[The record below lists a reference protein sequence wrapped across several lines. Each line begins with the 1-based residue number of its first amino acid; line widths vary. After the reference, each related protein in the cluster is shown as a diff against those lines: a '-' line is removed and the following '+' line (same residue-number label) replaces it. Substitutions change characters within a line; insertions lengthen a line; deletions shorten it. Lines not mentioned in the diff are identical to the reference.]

1 MNGVIAVR
9 SLLVADTGVTSLVPV
24 VRIAAGMLPQGT
36 DLPAISLMS
45 VSSVDRNVPA
55 PGAKRRVTERVQVTV
70 LARTYPEVKA
80 IIAAVRQ
87 AVAPDKKTPSH
98 SLMYGADASIAG
110 ELAQLDGIHRHA
122 PFHHHIGCG
131 NPVAGFPNLHHH
143 RSALGGKP

>member
-9 SLLVADTGVTSLVPV
+9 SLLVADIGVASLVPV
-24 VRIAAGMLPQGT
+24 ARIAAGMLPQGT

-80 IIAAVRQ
+80 ILAAVRNAAADQ
-87 AVAPDKKTPSH
+87 MPAIDGLTEVTVHTDSAGPDF
-98 SLMYGADASIAG
+98 
-110 ELAQLDGIHRHA
+110 LDEETGIHMQTQDFRVSFNEA
-122 PFHHHIGCG
+122 
-131 NPVAGFPNLHHH
+131 
-143 RSALGGKP
+143 R

>member
-24 VRIAAGMLPQGT
+24 ARIAAGMLPQGT

-80 IIAAVRQ
+80 IIAAARQ
-87 AVAPDKKTPSH
+87 AAADRMPTIDGLFDVTVHTDSAGPDF
-98 SLMYGADASIAG
+98 
-110 ELAQLDGIHRHA
+110 LDEETGIHMQAQDFRVSFNEA
-122 PFHHHIGCG
+122 RLASP
-131 NPVAGFPNLHHH
+131 
-143 RSALGGKP
+143 S

>member
-24 VRIAAGMLPQGT
+24 ARIAAGMLAQGT
-36 DLPAISLMS
+36 DLPAISLIS

-87 AVAPDKKTPSH
+87 AAADQTPNIDGLFDVTVHTDSAGPDF
-98 SLMYGADASIAG
+98 
-110 ELAQLDGIHRHA
+110 LDEETGIHMQAQDFRVSFNEA
-122 PFHHHIGCG
+122 RLASP
-131 NPVAGFPNLHHH
+131 
-143 RSALGGKP
+143 S

>member
-87 AVAPDKKTPSH
+87 AAADQTPNIDGLFDVTVHTDSAGPDF
-98 SLMYGADASIAG
+98 
-110 ELAQLDGIHRHA
+110 LDEETGIHMQTQDFRVSFNEA
-122 PFHHHIGCG
+122 
-131 NPVAGFPNLHHH
+131 
-143 RSALGGKP
+143 R

>member
-24 VRIAAGMLPQGT
+24 ARIAAGMLAQGT

-70 LARTYPEVKA
+70 LARTYPEAKA
-80 IIAAVRQ
+80 IRAAVRQ
-87 AVAPDKKTPSH
+87 AAADQMPNIDGLFDVTVHTDSAGPDF
-98 SLMYGADASIAG
+98 
-110 ELAQLDGIHRHA
+110 LDEETGIHMQTQDFRVSFNEA
-122 PFHHHIGCG
+122 
-131 NPVAGFPNLHHH
+131 
-143 RSALGGKP
+143 R

>member
-9 SLLVADTGVTSLVPV
+9 SLLVADIGVASLVPV
-24 VRIAAGMLPQGT
+24 ARIAAGMLPQGT

-87 AVAPDKKTPSH
+87 AAADQMPTIDGLTDVTVHTDSAGPDF
-98 SLMYGADASIAG
+98 
-110 ELAQLDGIHRHA
+110 LDEETGIHMQTQDFRVSFNEA
-122 PFHHHIGCG
+122 RLASP
-131 NPVAGFPNLHHH
+131 
-143 RSALGGKP
+143 S